1 MPEICLRARVGCLSG
16 SRQSDGTM
24 FAWILILASWIALL
38 SLILHDATKEDLDG
52 SAISIAAK
60 KIKAAFWGILRTR
73 KLRAKP
79 SSTTSQTN
87 ASKPPVKIT
96 IAVAAMSSSSGEIR
110 QGQPSINKQA
120 PALPPKKW
128 WGKDHRHSMTIP
140 ELELAISEAVKSAA
154 PGCEDFVGVIVEH
167 KIAKSRLDPNWAVR
181 GVKFGKADR
190 RVVDEAL
197 TTVVERLQAEFLL
210 SKE

>member
-1 MPEICLRARVGCLSG
+1 
-16 SRQSDGTM
+16 M
-24 FAWILILASWIALL
+24 FAWILILTSWVALL
-38 SLILHDATKEDLDG
+38 SLILHDATKEDRDG
-52 SAISIAAK
+52 SAVSIAAK
-60 KIKAAFWGILRTR
+60 KIKAFAFWAIPRAR
-73 KLRAKP
+73 KLRGTP

-87 ASKPPVKIT
+87 PSKPPVKIAT
-96 IAVAAMSSSSGEIR
+96 AVAAISSSSGEIR

-128 WGKDHRHSMTIP
+128 WGKDHRLSMTIP
-140 ELELAISEAVKSAA
+140 ELELAISEAVKATA